1 MAPRSQLSPP
11 PVVEAALL
19 QRAVVM
25 GCCEDTGVLPAQEDA
40 ALPAA
45 RGGSG
50 CSPSGAPPQT
60 EPEGGLD
67 FQHLHNWVEGGIQ
80 GTPV

>member
-1 MAPRSQLSPP
+1 VKAT
-11 PVVEAALL
+11 LL

-25 GCCEDTGVLPAQEDA
+25 VCCEDTGVLPAQEDA

-45 RGGSG
+45 CGGSG

-60 EPEGGLD
+60 DPGGILD
-67 FQHLHNWVEGGIQ
+67 LQHLHNWVEGGIQ